1 MDDLKEEKTK
11 SAFTEKELNAGD
23 LTFHYWGA
31 LEYLVG
37 LIKSSEL
44 KAGLILSFFGI
55 IFNFV
60 YQNVESAK
68 ESLAQYNFL
77 YVLLFLWLVS
87 TLISIYHSVKTFIP
101 RIEKDY
107 DPNLFFFG
115 DIVSKFG
122 NIKEFSKTFLKDTID
137 KEKIYDQIGQQIYIN
152 AKITAIKFKSVNTSI
167 KYLIYSLVVL
177 LLLIL
182 SEIIIML
189 FFK

>member
-1 MDDLKEEKTK
+1 MEDIKEEKAK
-11 SAFTEKELNAGD
+11 SAFTEKDLNAGD

-68 ESLAQYNFL
+68 ESLAQFSFL
-77 YVLLFLWLVS
+77 YVLLLLWLIF
-87 TLISIYHSVKTFIP
+87 TLISVYHSVRTFIP
-101 RIEKDY
+101 RIEKNY
-107 DPNLFFFG
+107 DDNVFFFG
-115 DIVSKFG
+115 DIISKFG
-122 NIKEFSKTFLKDTID
+122 NINQFSKTFLKTTVD
-137 KEKIYDQIGQQIYIN
+137 KEKIYDQIGQQIFIS
-152 AKITAIKFKSVNTSI
+152 AKITAKKFKNVNNSI
-167 KYLIYSLVVL
+167 KYLVYSIIVL